1 MVRKVASLV
10 VCLQC
15 CACATTTW
23 YARRPEAERSA
34 YVAASALK
42 SGMALHDVVVVMLN
56 ARRPNQYASLESDR
70 SCSNASVDIV
80 VHAGEL
86 LVKTGHTRV
95 YAGGFASIQTLRD
108 KAFKSEGFERAAPL
122 LEAIGNRE
130 SELLACRAAT
140 LTFDAVTE
148 GACGRDRIGL
158 TFAENGSLAS
168 VGQIEWSECAASG
181 REAPSNNEM
190 QRTKPAQAMELRR

>member
-1 MVRKVASLV
+1 MRKVVSLV
-10 VCLQC
+10 VGLQC
-15 CACATTTW
+15 CACATSTW
-23 YARRPEAERSA
+23 YARRPEVERSA

-56 ARRPNQYASLESDR
+56 ARRPNQYASLESGR
-70 SCSNASVDIV
+70 SCSEASVDLV

-86 LVKTGHTRV
+86 LGTTGHTRV

-108 KAFKSEGFERAAPL
+108 KAFTTEGFERAAPL
-122 LEAIGNRE
+122 LEAIRNRE
-130 SELLACRAAT
+130 SALLVCRAAT

-158 TFAENGSLAS
+158 TFAENGSLALI
-168 VGQIEWSECAASG
+168 GPIEWSECAASG
-181 REAPSNNEM
+181 RDAPSNNEI
-190 QRTKPAQAMELRR
+190 QRTKAAQAMERRR

>member
-1 MVRKVASLV
+1 MVRMVASVLV
-10 VCLQC
+10 CFQF

-42 SGMALHDVVVVMLN
+42 SGMTLHDVVVVMLN
-56 ARRPNQYASLESDR
+56 SRRPNQYASLESGR
-70 SCSNASVDIV
+70 SCSETSVDIV

-86 LVKTGHTRV
+86 LFKTGHTRV
-95 YAGGFASIQTLRD
+95 NAGGFASIQTLRD
-108 KAFKSEGFERAAPL
+108 QAFASEGFERAAPL
-122 LEAIGNRE
+122 LEAIRNRG
-130 SELLACRAAT
+130 SALLACRAAM

-168 VGQIEWSECAASG
+168 VGTIEWSECTASA
-181 REAPSNNEM
+181 REAPSNEK
-190 QRTKPAQAMELRR
+190 QSFRSRERRE